1 MIMKKTFKGLIIG
14 LIIVNLMTY
23 TNISMASNK
32 TDLQNEKSDLD
43 NSIAEAKDN
52 LNQIE
57 KEKSETLNQVEN
69 LMGQIS
75 DYQTEIDDL
84 ESEISHLQTQIKD
97 AEKKIKEDEEDYK
110 KKQNALNERLVA
122 MYENGEVS
130 YLDVLLSSSSLT
142 DFISNYYMVSELTT
156 YDTEMLKQV
165 EEEKQKIENEKKEL
179 ETSKTSL
186 DSAKEKKESKA
197 NALKVAKKEKEQ
209 KASELSEEEK
219 STQKEIEEM
228 LEDKAIIDKELQKIA
243 QQEAERLERERRE
256 AEERR
261 KAEEKANNNKNSNK
275 NTSSSS
281 SSSSS
286 SSTGSITPSP
296 SGFIFPVA
304 GCSKANINNKN
315 YPSYSGHTGVDVNI
329 GVVGKNVVAVKAGT
343 VTTSTALKNSNGS
356 YRSYGEYVVINHG
369 DGTLTLYAH
378 MLAGSRKVQ
387 QNQKVTQG
395 QVIGTVGST
404 GNSSGTHLHF
414 EVQVLTKVGGTYK
427 FRPVNPLPYLP

>member
-1 MIMKKTFKGLIIG
+1 MKKTFKGLIIG

-23 TNISMASNK
+23 TNISIASNK

-57 KEKSETLNQVEN
+57 KEKSETLNQVEK

-84 ESEISHLQTQIKD
+84 ESEISNLQTKIKD

-130 YLDVLLSSSSLT
+130 YLDVLLSSSNLT

-186 DSAKEKKESKA
+186 DKAKDTKETKA
-197 NALKVAKKEKEQ
+197 NALKVAKKEKEK

-243 QQEAERLERERRE
+243 KQEAERLERERRE
-256 AEERR
+256 AEER
-261 KAEEKANNNKNSNK
+261 AKANNNKPN
-275 NTSSSS
+275 SSSS
-281 SSSSS
+281 SSGSSS
-286 SSTGSITPSP
+286 SSTTPITPSP

-304 GCSKANINNKN
+304 GCSKANINNKH

-329 GVVGKNVVAVKAGT
+329 NVVGKNVVAVKGGT

-387 QNQKVTQG
+387 KDQKVSQG

-414 EVQVLTKVGGTYK
+414 EVQVLTNIGGTYK